1 MEEPNLKLSSVEARD
16 RRRRRRRSVRG
27 KRERDHRNS
36 SASMSIWKCDIPMG
50 YSCPLRRLPS
60 INARAFSRATF
71 PFLLLLSK
79 GGEKKERLGD
89 REGGGRDVG
98 REREEARRSFL
109 SEIVAVPCLRASH
122 HRYLF
127 RPLQNNISARGWPR
141 YLSRDTVARERETAT
156 WEKKKKKNIANT
168 NGM

>member
-16 RRRRRRRSVRG
+16 RRRRRRRRRSERG
-27 KRERDHRNS
+27 KGERDHRNS

-71 PFLLLLSK
+71 PFLPLLP
-79 GGEKKERLGD
+79 GGGRRRNG
-89 REGGGRDVG
+89 REGRDVG
-98 REREEARRSFL
+98 RGREEARRSFL

-127 RPLQNNISARGWPR
+127 RPLQNNISGWPR
-141 YLSRDTVARERETAT
+141 YL
-156 WEKKKKKNIANT
+156 
-168 NGM
+168 